1 MTVEQISILI
11 SASAEQ
17 AITQLDTV
25 SRKVGLLMGAKPF
38 RLLLSTTEAEEK
50 LAALR
55 RAANQLLT
63 DINGNQTTAA
73 AFAQAQHNYK
83 DAIQS
88 LQTLRS
94 LSRTTYEQ
102 ELEYL
107 KALRDSMKLYE
118 LNSAEALDLEKR
130 LLEVQAKITAR
141 DAGSL
146 DTLLSGVISALANR
160 YETMRDAEL
169 AMLGESR
176 GAWEAWRDTS
186 ADAIQ
191 NQIAALDA
199 LIGAENRAAEE
210 ADYVRD
216 IARLQQ
222 ALTYEQDDFNRE
234 QLARQLA
241 AAQKTYEAWQA
252 QTAREDEKEALRQ
265 QLAAVNERAQAE
277 ADALDA
283 QADRIND
290 TYANRLTAA
299 ALEAEAEKRLMTDT
313 QEELLKLISAYA
325 PDYNATGKTL
335 GEQLLSGFLQ
345 KAGSVEGWTTTLNEL
360 IAAAQEGLNTTMQ
373 NAAER
378 LYADHAAPAAPG
390 VTINQQNTFNTPV
403 ESPADTAYRIRL
415 ANEDLADQIAG
426 E

>member
-146 DTLLSGVISALANR
+146 DALLSGVISALANR

-199 LIGAENRAAEE
+199 LTGAENRAAEE

-241 AAQKTYEAWQA
+241 AAQETYEAWQA

-277 ADALDA
+277 ADALDE

-378 LYADHAAPAAPG
+378 FYADRAAPAAPG

-403 ESPADTAYRIRL
+403 ESPADTAYRIRQ